1 MSRTTITSAGEIYT
15 VSPDDPVPPEGR
27 FRTFVAGQA
36 LDDVTKQPLSVPVKV
51 SVDEADFAITVK
63 SDNWFV
69 IAGITRWQFPLL
81 STTSYNLHL
90 HLSAAGYT
98 SKSLTATVPQT
109 PPGTLPVMLS
119 SVSTEMHRLS

>member
-15 VSPDDPVPPEGR
+15 VSPDDSMPQEGR
-27 FRTFVAGQA
+27 FRAFVAGQA

-90 HLSAAGYT
+90 HLSAAGYL
-98 SKSLTATVPQT
+98 SKALTVTVPQT
-109 PPGTLPVMLS
+109 PPGKLPVMLPS
-119 SVSTEMHRLS
+119 ASAQMHRLP

>member
-1 MSRTTITSAGEIYT
+1 MSRTTITSGGDIYT
-15 VSPDDPVPPEGR
+15 VSPDDIVPAERR
-27 FRTFVAGQA
+27 FRAFVAGQA
-36 LDDVTKQPLSVPVKV
+36 LDDVTKQPLPVPVKV

-98 SKSLTATVPQT
+98 SKALTATVPQT
-109 PPGTLPVMLS
+109 PPGTLPAILPP
-119 SVSTEMHRLS
+119 VSTEMHRLP

>member
-1 MSRTTITSAGEIYT
+1 MSRTTITSGGEIYT
-15 VSPDDPVPPEGR
+15 VSPDDIVPAER
-27 FRTFVAGQA
+27 WFRAFVAGQA

-81 STTSYNLHL
+81 STTSYHLHL
-90 HLSAAGYT
+90 HLSAAGYL
-98 SKSLTATVPQT
+98 SKALTATVPQT
-109 PPGTLPVMLS
+109 PPGKLPVILPS
-119 SVSTEMHRLS
+119 ASTQMHRLP